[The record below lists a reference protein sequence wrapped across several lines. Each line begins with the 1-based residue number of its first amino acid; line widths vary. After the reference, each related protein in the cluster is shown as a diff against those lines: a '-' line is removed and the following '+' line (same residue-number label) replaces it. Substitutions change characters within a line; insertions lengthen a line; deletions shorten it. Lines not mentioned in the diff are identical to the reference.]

1 MTNYTALGEY
11 TAFSEQARDAAWHRF
26 AYTKTLANELNKMA
40 EQPDMVVQ
48 EDALSRVI
56 ADIIASEK
64 EMRAAMEKAN
74 AAAPLC
80 NKPALTADCL
90 RRF

>member
-1 MTNYTALGEY
+1 MTSYTAHGEY
-11 TAFSEQARDAAWHRF
+11 TACSAQARDAAGRRF
-26 AYTKTLANELNKMA
+26 AYMKTLANELNKMA

-80 NKPALTADCL
+80 NKPILTADCL
-90 RRF
+90 RPF